1 MAGILVAM
9 HAEPSPTRGG
19 VAAESFRRRVDD
31 EVERALAARR
41 DQVATF
47 APEALVLIDEIA
59 RLFRAGGK
67 RLRPLFCLWGHLGG
81 GGVDGPE
88 IVRAGAAVEVLHLS
102 ALMHDDVMDR
112 AHLRRGAPPSF
123 RLLAGSNAP
132 SGAFGQA
139 AAILAGDLAH
149 TLADELL
156 SESGFA
162 PERVVRA
169 FGHFHEMRVQAVSGQ
184 FLDLVSARDRIGY
197 DPSAGAARARRVAA
211 LKSGSYSVT
220 GPLLVGAT
228 LADAAPEVLNGLA
241 AYGRPLGEAFQLR
254 DDVLGTFGDSTVTG
268 KDRDTDILE
277 GKHTMLVAKSR
288 ELGDDAARRVLD
300 ERLGRRDLRA
310 EEVEEVRT
318 IMRLSGALDAT
329 LELVRELAELA
340 TVELAQVPLA
350 PAASTALAELA
361 EQVAFRDE

>member
-1 MAGILVAM
+1 M
-9 HAEPSPTRGG
+9 HAEPSPSRGG
-19 VAAESFRRRVDD
+19 AATASFRLRVDD

-41 DQVATF
+41 DEVATL
-47 APEALVLIDEIA
+47 APEALALIDEIA

-67 RLRPLFCLWGHLGG
+67 RLRPLFCFWGHLGSG
-81 GGVDGPE
+81 GLDG
-88 IVRAGAAVEVLHLS
+88 IGIARAGAAVELLHLS

-123 RLLAGSNAP
+123 RLLAGSEP
-132 SGAFGQA
+132 HSGAFGQA

-156 SESGFA
+156 TESGFP
-162 PERVVRA
+162 PELVVRA
-169 FGHFHEMRVQAVSGQ
+169 FGHFHEMQVQAVSGQ
-184 FLDLVSARDRIGY
+184 FLDLVSARDRTGH
-197 DPSAGAARARRVAA
+197 DPSVGAARARRVAA

-220 GPLLVGAT
+220 GPLLIGAD
-228 LADAAPEVLNGLA
+228 LADAPPEVLNGLA

-254 DDVLGTFGDSTVTG
+254 DDVLGTFGDPAMTG

-288 ELGDDAARRVLD
+288 ELGDDSTRRVLD

-310 EEVEEVRT
+310 EEIEEVRA
-318 IMRLSGALDAT
+318 IMRESGALEAT
-329 LELVRELAELA
+329 LELVR
-340 TVELAQVPLA
+340 
-350 PAASTALAELA
+350 ALAELA
-361 EQVAFRDE
+361 IGELSSVPLAPTASAALAELADQVAFRDE